1 MSDQQTATADSCAS
15 RVRAPYAAAARQA
28 AAGTQ
33 ASDSGCSCGQ
43 PVEEPGIGA
52 ELYTAADRDALPD
65 AAVLA
70 SLGCGN
76 PAAVAELHQ
85 GETVLDLGSGG
96 GIDVLLSARRVGPT
110 GKAWARSATPTTT
123 PSPRASSPPWSA
135 NCWTAAS
142 LSPHPGP
149 HRGLRLPG
157 RLLQPR
163 RRHSTLGC
171 LSPVEHERRHPTGHI
186 IA

>member
-70 SLGCGN
+70 SFGCGN

-85 GETVLDLGSGG
+85 GETVLDLGSGRHRRAAVG
-96 GIDVLLSARRVGPT
+96 QARRADRQGMGSVGDAYDNAVT
-110 GKAWARSATPTTT
+110 ESFFATLECELLDRSRFVTPTQA
-123 PSPRASSPPWSA
+123 R
-135 NCWTAAS
+135 TAVFDY
-142 LSPHPGP
+142 LEGFYN
-149 HRGLRLPG
+149 
-157 RLLQPR
+157 PR
-163 RRHSTLGC
+163 RRHSTLGY
-171 LSPVEHERRHPTGHI
+171 LSPVEYERRHPTGHT